1 MIPLSHG
8 LSLAII
14 LFVLGLLGIIIR
26 RNLLF
31 MLLGLE
37 IIINSAALA
46 FVIVGA
52 YLKQADGQIMYMLI
66 ITLAASE
73 SAVVLILLL
82 KLYRYCYTL
91 NINSIDEINK

>member
-8 LSLAII
+8 LSLSII
-14 LFVLGLLGIIIR
+14 LFILGLSGIIIR

-37 IIINSAALA
+37 IVINSAALA
-46 FVIVGA
+46 FVVVGS
-52 YLKQADGQIMYMLI
+52 YLHQEDGQIMYMLI

-73 SAVVLILLL
+73 SAIVLILLL
-82 KLYRYCYTL
+82 KLYKYYLTL
-91 NINSIDEINK
+91 NIDTVDEINK